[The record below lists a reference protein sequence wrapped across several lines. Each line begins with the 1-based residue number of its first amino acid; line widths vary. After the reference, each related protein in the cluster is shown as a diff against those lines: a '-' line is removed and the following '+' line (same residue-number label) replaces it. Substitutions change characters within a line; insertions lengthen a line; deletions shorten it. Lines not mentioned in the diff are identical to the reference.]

1 MKADSTTFESA
12 KLKLFRLSSISPEA
26 TARIEEQI
34 DRELGVLHAASMGAP
49 EFSGMDDADLEEA
62 ASRTGLSLTALK
74 DDVARQAA
82 EKRADVILGKLDL
95 SERTMLS
102 ILCGPDRV
110 AQAERITALRS
121 SGKVGR

>member
-12 KLKLFRLSSISPEA
+12 KLKLFRLSSISGEA
-26 TARIEEQI
+26 LARVEEAI

-49 EFSGMDDADLEEA
+49 ENCGMDDGELQEA
-62 ASRTGLSLTALK
+62 AGRAGLTTVSLK
-74 DDVARQAA
+74 DSIARRAA
-82 EKRADVILGKLDL
+82 EEKADVILGKLDL

-110 AQAERITALRS
+110 AQAERIVALRATNK
-121 SGKVGR
+121 GLR